1 MNGNAIKTSIKG
13 NRPSGNVRVS
23 CLGKPTGPK
32 PQRLL
37 KKLPLIHYSFY
48 ITGESSM
55 KFSIK
60 SSMRWSVLIAMV
72 TFVMA
77 CIFTVASSS
86 LLDGVSWGIGMLIVI
101 ILIFIGVIFDILGLA
116 AASANE
122 APFHGMASEKV
133 KGSRQAIYIVRN
145 ADRFSNFC
153 NDVIGDITS
162 VISGAAITV
171 VVIKL
176 LNSFGHGEDVMRTV
190 ITVIFTAIV
199 SALTVG
205 GKAMGKSFAIHFSTS
220 IVLFI
225 GKLFYQL
232 ELRFRI
238 RIFGPKRKPKS
249 SNGKRGK
256 NHARNNQ
263 SS

>member
-1 MNGNAIKTSIKG
+1 
-13 NRPSGNVRVS
+13 
-23 CLGKPTGPK
+23 
-32 PQRLL
+32 
-37 KKLPLIHYSFY
+37 
-48 ITGESSM
+48 M

-60 SSMRWSVLIAMV
+60 SSIRWSVLIAMV

-101 ILIFIGVIFDILGLA
+101 ILIFIGIVFDILGLA

-133 KGSRQAIYIVRN
+133 RGSRQAIYIVRN
-145 ADRFSNFC
+145 ADRFSNIC
-153 NDVIGDITS
+153 NDVIGDMTS
-162 VISGAAITV
+162 VISGAAVTV

-176 LNSFGHGEDVMRTV
+176 LNSYGDGDDLLRTIV
-190 ITVIFTAIV
+190 TVIFTAIV

-205 GKAMGKSFAIHFSTS
+205 GKAMGKSYAIHFSTS
-220 IVLFI
+220 IILFI
-225 GKLFYQL
+225 GQIFYQL
-232 ELRFRI
+232 EKRFGI
-238 RIFGPKRKPKS
+238 RIFGPKRKSKS

-263 SS
+263 ST

>member
-1 MNGNAIKTSIKG
+1 
-13 NRPSGNVRVS
+13 
-23 CLGKPTGPK
+23 
-32 PQRLL
+32 
-37 KKLPLIHYSFY
+37 
-48 ITGESSM
+48 
-55 KFSIK
+55 
-60 SSMRWSVLIAMV
+60 
-72 TFVMA
+72 
-77 CIFTVASSS
+77 
-86 LLDGVSWGIGMLIVI
+86 
-101 ILIFIGVIFDILGLA
+101 
-116 AASANE
+116 
-122 APFHGMASEKV
+122 MASEKV
-133 KGSRQAIYIVRN
+133 RGSKQAIYIVRN

-176 LNSFGHGEDVMRTV
+176 LNSFGHGEDLMRTV

>member
-13 NRPSGNVRVS
+13 NRPSGNARVS

-37 KKLPLIHYSFY
+37 KKLPLFHYSFY
-48 ITGESSM
+48 TTGESSM

-77 CIFTVASSS
+77 CIFTVASSI

-133 KGSRQAIYIVRN
+133 RGSKQAIYIVRN

-176 LNSFGHGEDVMRTV
+176 LNSLGQGEDVMRTV

-238 RIFGPKRKPKS
+238 RIFGPKRKSKS
-249 SNGKRGK
+249 ANGKRGK

>member
-1 MNGNAIKTSIKG
+1 MNGNVIKMSIKG
-13 NRPSGNVRVS
+13 NRPSGNAGVS
-23 CLGKPTGPK
+23 YLGKPTGPK

-37 KKLPLIHYSFY
+37 IKLPLSHYSCY
-48 ITGESSM
+48 TTGESSM

-60 SSMRWSVLIAMV
+60 SSIRWSVLISMV

-86 LLDGVSWGIGMLIVI
+86 LLDGVSWGMGMLIVI
-101 ILIFIGVIFDILGLA
+101 ILIFIGIVFDILGLA

-133 KGSRQAIYIVRN
+133 RGSRQAIYIVRN
-145 ADRFSNFC
+145 ADRFSNIC
-153 NDVIGDITS
+153 NDVIGDMTS
-162 VISGAAITV
+162 VISGAAVTV

-176 LNSFGHGEDVMRTV
+176 LNSYGDGDDLLRTIV
-190 ITVIFTAIV
+190 TVVFTAIV

-205 GKAMGKSFAIHFSTS
+205 GKAMGKSYAINFSTP
-220 IVLFI
+220 IILFI
-225 GKLFYQL
+225 GQIFYQL
-232 ELRFRI
+232 EKRFRI
-238 RIFGPKRKPKS
+238 RIFGPKRKSKS

-263 SS
+263 ST

>member
-1 MNGNAIKTSIKG
+1 
-13 NRPSGNVRVS
+13 
-23 CLGKPTGPK
+23 
-32 PQRLL
+32 
-37 KKLPLIHYSFY
+37 
-48 ITGESSM
+48 
-55 KFSIK
+55 
-60 SSMRWSVLIAMV
+60 
-72 TFVMA
+72 
-77 CIFTVASSS
+77 
-86 LLDGVSWGIGMLIVI
+86 
-101 ILIFIGVIFDILGLA
+101 
-116 AASANE
+116 
-122 APFHGMASEKV
+122 MASEKV
-133 KGSRQAIYIVRN
+133 RGSKQAIYIVRN

-176 LNSFGHGEDVMRTV
+176 LNSFGQGEDVMRTV

-238 RIFGPKRKPKS
+238 RIFGPKRKSKS
-249 SNGKRGK
+249 ANGKRGK

>member
-13 NRPSGNVRVS
+13 NRPSGNARVS

-37 KKLPLIHYSFY
+37 KKLPLFHYSFY
-48 ITGESSM
+48 TTGESSM

-77 CIFTVASSS
+77 CIFTVTSSS
-86 LLDGVSWGIGMLIVI
+86 LLDGVSWGIGMVIVI

-176 LNSFGHGEDVMRTV
+176 LNSFGQGEDVMRTV

-238 RIFGPKRKPKS
+238 RIFGPKRKSKS

>member
-1 MNGNAIKTSIKG
+1 
-13 NRPSGNVRVS
+13 
-23 CLGKPTGPK
+23 
-32 PQRLL
+32 
-37 KKLPLIHYSFY
+37 
-48 ITGESSM
+48 M

-60 SSMRWSVLIAMV
+60 SSMRWSVLISMV

-77 CIFTVASSS
+77 CIFTITSSS
-86 LLDGVSWGIGMLIVI
+86 ILDGVSWGIGMLIVI
-101 ILIFIGVIFDILGLA
+101 ILILIGIVFDILGLA

-133 KGSRQAIYIVRN
+133 KGSRQAINIVRN
-145 ADRFSNFC
+145 ADRFSNIC

-176 LNSFGHGEDVMRTV
+176 MNSFGDGDDLLRTV
-190 ITVIFTAIV
+190 VTVIFTAIV

-205 GKAMGKSFAIHFSTS
+205 GKAMGKSFAIHFSTF

-225 GKLFYQL
+225 GQIFYHL
-232 ELRFRI
+232 EKRFHI
-238 RIFGPKRKPKS
+238 RIFGPKRKSKS

-263 SS
+263 ST

>member
-1 MNGNAIKTSIKG
+1 
-13 NRPSGNVRVS
+13 
-23 CLGKPTGPK
+23 
-32 PQRLL
+32 
-37 KKLPLIHYSFY
+37 
-48 ITGESSM
+48 M

-60 SSMRWSVLIAMV
+60 SSMRWSVLISLV
-72 TFVMA
+72 TFILA
-77 CIFTVASSS
+77 CIFTVSSS
-86 LLDGVSWGIGMLIVI
+86 SILDGVSWGVGMLIVI
-101 ILIFIGVIFDILGLA
+101 FLILIGIIFDVLGLA

-122 APFHGMASEKV
+122 VPFHGMASEKV
-133 KGSRQAIYIVRN
+133 NGSKQAIYIVRN

-176 LNSFGHGEDVMRTV
+176 LNSFGEGDEFLRTMV
-190 ITVIFTAIV
+190 TVVFTAIV

-205 GKAMGKSFAIHFSTS
+205 GKAMGKSFAIHFSTE

-225 GKLFYQL
+225 GKIFYQL
-232 ELRFRI
+232 EVRFRI
-238 RIFGPKRKPKS
+238 RIFNPKRKMKS

-256 NHARNNQ
+256 NHARNN
-263 SS
+263 